1 MLLDPVFVRS
11 GSTDRQR
18 TADREGEHHASPHSS
33 SHAPDGIDG
42 GGHHALAGRSPRPT
56 ASSRQTGR
64 RRLRRRI
71 LLRPVPR
78 ALPVV
83 AAERVS
89 FAYYPIDGDRALVR
103 LLVTPN
109 ETAVYVDGFYAGIV
123 DDFDDIQPLPLP
135 PGAHDIVLYL
145 EGYGTVHQRA
155 YLTPGST
162 VESYH
167 TMECLPAGYRSEPP
181 SVAPLF
187 PPPPAGSVT
196 PPRTP
201 RPAWAPGPPAPVEGT
216 PAITY

>member
-1 MLLDPVFVRS
+1 MRHHTARLTLLMASMAAVIMLWPGAADAQRRHPVKPAGVVFV
-11 GSTDRQR
+11 
-18 TADREGEHHASPHSS
+18 
-33 SHAPDGIDG
+33 G
-42 GGHHALAGRSPRPT
+42 GYFYDPFLGPYPWWPLNAY
-56 ASSRQTGR
+56 
-64 RRLRRRI
+64 
-71 LLRPVPR
+71 
-78 ALPVV
+78 
-83 AAERVS
+83 S

-109 ETAVYVDGFYAGIV
+109 EAAVYVDGFYAGIV